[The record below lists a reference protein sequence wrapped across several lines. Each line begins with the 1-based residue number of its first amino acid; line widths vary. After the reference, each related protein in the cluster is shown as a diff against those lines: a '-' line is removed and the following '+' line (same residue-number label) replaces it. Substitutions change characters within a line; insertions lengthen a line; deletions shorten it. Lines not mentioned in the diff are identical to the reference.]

1 MQTLF
6 NDNWQFTKIH
16 LESAESPVP
25 DLAEL
30 IKDESRQYAPVEIP
44 HDWMIWNTN
53 DLYENS
59 IGIYKKTLTIS
70 ASDELAQP
78 TPQNSQN
85 LNNAQDGRLVHSA
98 KIGHILNSAKTGQNP
113 CQEPA
118 GLRRYLRFEGVY
130 MDSTVFVN
138 GEKAFVW
145 KYGYTTF
152 EVDITR
158 FLKVGDNV
166 IHVVAVYRS
175 PNTRWYSGAGI
186 YRNVW
191 LRTVP
196 QTHLVSD
203 GVYISNKRMEFVHDV
218 EKSANMAQGA
228 GQASESQEACG
239 GDKHYAE
246 WTCFYQAEVVSYAA
260 PKSVT
265 VKATLLSTDGAKI
278 AVETKELTLTGGDGK
293 TTCAVPVEGGTS
305 GSTHEPR
312 EVCGEPTST
321 PHIAVCTGE
330 FHLRD
335 IRVWDITDPYL
346 YTLKIEL
353 FDGNCAPSS
362 NCELL
367 DCYTQKTGFRTI
379 QYNADKGFFLNGRHV
394 KIHGAC
400 LHHDLGCLGSAFNKS
415 ALKRQFKKMFEMGV
429 NSIRTSHNPPAP
441 EFLELADETGML
453 IDCECFDQWERAK
466 TKYDYSNYF
475 KEWHARDV
483 ASWIRRDRNHPC
495 IIMWSIGNEIYDTH
509 LGTGLAI
516 ARDLTSLVHK
526 HDFKNNA
533 PVTIGSNYIE
543 WENAQECMKE
553 VDLAGYNYAER
564 LYAEHHKKYPDWK
577 IYGSETSST
586 VQSRGIYHFP
596 ADFRTLTHDDQQCS
610 CLGNCSSNWGAINT
624 TMAIVPDRDAEFC
637 IGQYIWT
644 GWDYIGEPTP
654 YFTKNSYFGQV
665 DTAGFK
671 KDTFFLYQAEWT
683 DYHKNPM
690 IHLLPYWDFNENQII
705 DLKAYSNAP
714 SVELF
719 FNGKSLGKQEIDHKH
734 GKVLEGHWKLAYKPG
749 TIRAVAYDETGNVVA
764 EDTKT
769 SFEDPAT
776 IVLSYEREDNLIF
789 VDIST
794 CDKNGVPV
802 ENARNRINVAVEGGE
817 LLGLDNGDST
827 DYEQYK
833 CNSRKLF
840 NNHLLAI
847 VRLPSGECATDS
859 TGEKCADSVR
869 FTAVSKDLEPAVL
882 TVGCADDAH
891 VNCEVAANCI
901 DLATCEEVA
910 SSAKTSNE
918 KAICPL
924 KPDDEVPVR
933 KIELTVIDAPAQSGA
948 QGANCTDC
956 AIGNGAVEAAIALS
970 AESPSVT
977 VKARILPENATFRA
991 LEWKPCRIEGV
1002 QTSCAKVE
1010 VSPDGLTARLSA
1022 AGDGNF
1028 RLRCTASNGKPHP
1041 DIVSE
1046 LEFSI
1051 SGMGSGTLNPY
1062 QLISACEY
1070 SAALNEPKQSF
1081 QGGVY
1086 VPAERN
1092 WLLFENLDF
1101 GADGSDEFSIPIFS
1115 FEASLPLELWEGNPD
1130 DGGKKL
1136 MAFEYSAASWYNHY
1150 QANTWKLPR
1159 RLTGIHSLSI
1169 LSTTRF
1175 SIQGIQFVESPK
1187 AFAKL
1192 FAADADRIT
1201 GDSFQKQED
1210 CITGIGNN
1218 VSLEFGNMDFGAE
1231 GTNRIVIEG
1240 RAING
1245 TNTVHI
1251 KFAPIEADEASGACC
1266 SAGSVKTGGKIP
1278 ENQGETHTCIAE
1290 IPATAELSEH
1300 TVSLGECIKGKQNVT
1315 FVFLPG
1321 SCFDFKSFKF
1331 ER

>member
-1 MQTLF
+1 MLTLF

-16 LESAESPVP
+16 LESAESPIP

-30 IKDESRQYAPVEIP
+30 IKDESRHYEPVKIP
-44 HDWMIWNTN
+44 HDWLIWNTN

-59 IGIYKKTLTIS
+59 IGIYKKTLHFS
-70 ASDELAQP
+70 EADDLSEQ
-78 TPQNSQN
+78 
-85 LNNAQDGRLVHSA
+85 
-98 KIGHILNSAKTGQNP
+98 
-113 CQEPA
+113 
-118 GLRRYLRFEGVY
+118 RRYIRFEGVY

-152 EVDITR
+152 EVDITN
-158 FLKVGDNV
+158 FLKEGDNV

-196 QTHLVSD
+196 QTHLVAD
-203 GVYISNKRMEFVHDV
+203 GVYVSNRKVAQSADETTGSGFDCAANSAKMHSAV
-218 EKSANMAQGA
+218 EWVS
-228 GQASESQEACG
+228 
-239 GDKHYAE
+239 
-246 WTCFYQAEVVSYAA
+246 FYQVEVVSHTAQT
-260 PKSVT
+260 SVT
-265 VKATLLSTDGAKI
+265 VKTTLLSADGTEI
-278 AVETKELTLTGGDGK
+278 ASETKPLVLTSPGS
-293 TTCAVPVEGGTS
+293 VMESSTS
-305 GSTHEPR
+305 ASD
-312 EVCGEPTST
+312 PTPSF
-321 PHIAVCTGE
+321 AVCSGE
-330 FHLRD
+330 FHLQD
-335 IRVWDITDPYL
+335 IRVWDIADPYL
-346 YTLKIEL
+346 YTLKTEL
-353 FDGNCAPSS
+353 FDIDGT
-362 NCELL
+362 LL
-367 DCYTQKTGFRTI
+367 DSCTQKIGFRTI
-379 QYNADKGFFLNGRHV
+379 EYNADKGFFLNGRHV

-415 ALKRQFKKMFEMGV
+415 ALKRQFKKMVEMGV

-466 TKYDYSNYF
+466 TKYDYSHYF
-475 KEWHARDV
+475 KEYHARDV

-516 ARDLTSLVHK
+516 AKDLTALVHK
-526 HDFKNNA
+526 YDFKKNA
-533 PVTIGSNYIE
+533 PATIGSNYIE

-654 YFTKNSYFGQV
+654 YFTKNSYFGQI

-671 KDTFFLYQAEWT
+671 KDTFYLYQAEWT

-705 DLKAYSNAP
+705 DVKAYSNAP
-714 SVELF
+714 IVELF
-719 FNGKSLGKQEIDHKH
+719 FNGKSFGKQEIDHKH
-734 GKVLEGHWKLAYKPG
+734 GKVLEGHWKLPYHAG
-749 TIRAVAYDETGNVVA
+749 TLVAVAYDENGNFVA

-769 SFEDPAT
+769 SFKDPAK

-794 CDKNGVPV
+794 CDINGVPV
-802 ENARNRINVAVEGGE
+802 ENARNRINVDVEGGE

-847 VRLPSGECATDS
+847 VRLPSNERPEDATS
-859 TGEKCADSVR
+859 ERSSGAVR
-869 FTAVSKDLEPAVL
+869 ITAVSKDLEPAVL
-882 TVGCADDAH
+882 IIGSAGDIQ
-891 VNCEVAANCI
+891 ANFTI
-901 DLATCEEVA
+901 
-910 SSAKTSNE
+910 
-918 KAICPL
+918 

-933 KIELTVIDAPAQSGA
+933 KIELTVIDAPKQTGTE
-948 QGANCTDC
+948 ANCSL
-956 AIGNGAVEAAIALS
+956 ALS
-970 AESPSVT
+970 AESPCVT
-977 VKARILPENATFRA
+977 IKARILPENATFRT

-1002 QTSCAKVE
+1002 QTSSAKVE
-1010 VSPDGLTARLSA
+1010 VLPDGLTARLSA

-1041 DIVSE
+1041 DAVSE

-1101 GADGSDEFSIPIFS
+1101 GSDGSDEFSIPIFS
-1115 FEASLPLELWEGNPD
+1115 FDASLPLELWEGNPD
-1130 DGGKKL
+1130 NGGKKL
-1136 MAFEYSAASWYNHY
+1136 MAFEYLAASWYNHY

-1231 GTNRIVIEG
+1231 GTTSIKIEG

-1251 KFAPIEADEASGACC
+1251 KFTPIGAECIGGESGQN
-1266 SAGSVKTGGKIP
+1266 TEP
-1278 ENQGETHTCIAE
+1278 RTCIAE
-1290 IPATAELSEH
+1290 IPQSNEIMEH
-1300 TVSLGECIKGKQNVT
+1300 RVSLGECIKGKQNVT

>member
-6 NDNWQFTKIH
+6 NDNWQFAKIH

-70 ASDELAQP
+70 DGDELAQP
-78 TPQNSQN
+78 TPQNSQD
-85 LNNAQDGRLVHSA
+85 LPS
-98 KIGHILNSAKTGQNP
+98 
-113 CQEPA
+113 EPA

-152 EVDITR
+152 EVDITD
-158 FLKVGDNV
+158 FLKEGDNV

-191 LRTVP
+191 LKTVP
-196 QTHLVSD
+196 QTHLASD
-203 GVYISNKRMEFVHDV
+203 GVYISNKRMEFTHDV
-218 EKSANMAQGA
+218 EKSVNMAQGA
-228 GQASESQEACG
+228 GQASESLGACG
-239 GDKHYAE
+239 GDKHDAE
-246 WTCFYQAEVVSYAA
+246 WTCFYQAEIVSYEAS
-260 PKSVT
+260 KSVT
-265 VKATLLSTDGAKI
+265 VKATLLSADGVEI
-278 AVETKELTLTGGDGK
+278 AAETKDVLLAPSDET
-293 TTCAVPVEGGTS
+293 PEYES
-305 GSTHEPR
+305 R
-312 EVCGEPTST
+312 EIPGQST
-321 PHIAVCTGE
+321 PHIAVCAGE
-330 FHLRD
+330 FHLHD

-346 YTLKIEL
+346 YTLKTEL
-353 FDGNCAPSS
+353 FDEEGT
-362 NCELL
+362 LL
-367 DCYTQKTGFRTI
+367 DSCTQKIGFRTI
-379 QYNADKGFFLNGRHV
+379 EYNADKGFFLNGRHV

-624 TMAIVPDRDAEFC
+624 TAAIVPDRDAEFC

-654 YFTKNSYFGQV
+654 YFTKNSYFGQI

-705 DLKAYSNAP
+705 DVKAYSNAP

-749 TIRAVAYDETGNVVA
+749 TIRAVAYDEAGNVVA

-769 SFEDPAT
+769 SFEDPAK

-847 VRLPSGECATDS
+847 VRLPSDAGAMDS
-859 TGEKCADSVR
+859 TVRFTAGAEDSACGRSSGLMR

-882 TVGCADDAH
+882 TIGSGGHAH
-891 VNCEVAANCI
+891 LSCEI
-901 DLATCEEVA
+901 
-910 SSAKTSNE
+910 
-918 KAICPL
+918 

-933 KIELTVIDAPAQSGA
+933 KIELTVIDAPTQSDA
-948 QGANCTDC
+948 EDANCTDC
-956 AIGNGAVEAAIALS
+956 AIGNGAVEAALALS
-970 AESPSVT
+970 AESPCVT
-977 VKARILPENATFRA
+977 IKARILPENATFRTV
-991 LEWKPCRIEGV
+991 EWKPCRIEGV

-1010 VSPDGLTARLSA
+1010 VSADGLTARLSA

-1218 VSLEFGNMDFGAE
+1218 VSLEFGSMDFGTE

-1251 KFAPIEADEASGACC
+1251 KFTPIEAD
-1266 SAGSVKTGGKIP
+1266 AGTKTGGEIP

>member
-1 MQTLF
+1 
-6 NDNWQFTKIH
+6 
-16 LESAESPVP
+16 
-25 DLAEL
+25 
-30 IKDESRQYAPVEIP
+30 
-44 HDWMIWNTN
+44 
-53 DLYENS
+53 
-59 IGIYKKTLTIS
+59 
-70 ASDELAQP
+70 
-78 TPQNSQN
+78 
-85 LNNAQDGRLVHSA
+85 
-98 KIGHILNSAKTGQNP
+98 
-113 CQEPA
+113 
-118 GLRRYLRFEGVY
+118 
-130 MDSTVFVN
+130 
-138 GEKAFVW
+138 
-145 KYGYTTF
+145 
-152 EVDITR
+152 
-158 FLKVGDNV
+158 
-166 IHVVAVYRS
+166 
-175 PNTRWYSGAGI
+175 
-186 YRNVW
+186 
-191 LRTVP
+191 
-196 QTHLVSD
+196 
-203 GVYISNKRMEFVHDV
+203 
-218 EKSANMAQGA
+218 
-228 GQASESQEACG
+228 
-239 GDKHYAE
+239 
-246 WTCFYQAEVVSYAA
+246 
-260 PKSVT
+260 
-265 VKATLLSTDGAKI
+265 
-278 AVETKELTLTGGDGK
+278 
-293 TTCAVPVEGGTS
+293 
-305 GSTHEPR
+305 
-312 EVCGEPTST
+312 
-321 PHIAVCTGE
+321 
-330 FHLRD
+330 
-335 IRVWDITDPYL
+335 
-346 YTLKIEL
+346 
-353 FDGNCAPSS
+353 
-362 NCELL
+362 
-367 DCYTQKTGFRTI
+367 
-379 QYNADKGFFLNGRHV
+379 
-394 KIHGAC
+394 
-400 LHHDLGCLGSAFNKS
+400 
-415 ALKRQFKKMFEMGV
+415 
-429 NSIRTSHNPPAP
+429 
-441 EFLELADETGML
+441 
-453 IDCECFDQWERAK
+453 
-466 TKYDYSNYF
+466 
-475 KEWHARDV
+475 
-483 ASWIRRDRNHPC
+483 
-495 IIMWSIGNEIYDTH
+495 
-509 LGTGLAI
+509 
-516 ARDLTSLVHK
+516 
-526 HDFKNNA
+526 
-533 PVTIGSNYIE
+533 
-543 WENAQECMKE
+543 
-553 VDLAGYNYAER
+553 
-564 LYAEHHKKYPDWK
+564 
-577 IYGSETSST
+577 
-586 VQSRGIYHFP
+586 
-596 ADFRTLTHDDQQCS
+596 
-610 CLGNCSSNWGAINT
+610 
-624 TMAIVPDRDAEFC
+624 
-637 IGQYIWT
+637 
-644 GWDYIGEPTP
+644 
-654 YFTKNSYFGQV
+654 
-665 DTAGFK
+665 
-671 KDTFFLYQAEWT
+671 
-683 DYHKNPM
+683 M

-705 DLKAYSNAP
+705 DVKAYSNAP

-749 TIRAVAYDETGNVVA
+749 TIRAVAYDEAGNVVA

-769 SFEDPAT
+769 SFEDPAK

-847 VRLPSGECATDS
+847 VRLPSGVCATDS
-859 TGEKCADSVR
+859 TGEKCAETVTSERSSSTVR
-869 FTAVSKDLEPAVL
+869 FTAVSKGLEPAVL
-882 TVGCADDAH
+882 TIGGDDNTQADCKG
-891 VNCEVAANCI
+891 V
-901 DLATCEEVA
+901 
-910 SSAKTSNE
+910 SSFAKTST
-918 KAICPL
+918 KIASCAI

-933 KIELTVIDAPAQSGA
+933 KIELTVIDAPKVNCAVVNCAEGA
-948 QGANCTDC
+948 DSVIENYAE
-956 AIGNGAVEAAIALS
+956 AEAALALS

-977 VKARILPENATFRA
+977 IKARILPENATFRA

-1002 QTSCAKVE
+1002 KTSCAKVE
-1010 VSPDGLTARLSA
+1010 VSADGLTARLSA

-1070 SAALNEPKQSF
+1070 SAALHEPKQSF

-1218 VSLEFGNMDFGAE
+1218 VSLEFGSMDFGTE

-1251 KFAPIEADEASGACC
+1251 KFTPIEAD
-1266 SAGSVKTGGKIP
+1266 AGTKTGGEIP